1 MKKKYCFKIEV
12 IYRPNNLVEKTYY
25 VYAYSGNHARNIGNL
40 NLKDYM
46 QETQNIIL
54 KLANVNKPIT
64 ALE

>member
-40 NLKDYM
+40 NLKRLYGR
-46 QETQNIIL
+46 NSI
-54 KLANVNKPIT
+54 
-64 ALE
+64 

>member
-40 NLKDYM
+40 NLKRLYARDTKHY
-46 QETQNIIL
+46 IKIS
-54 KLANVNKPIT
+54 KC
-64 ALE
+64 